1 MKAKTR
7 YAPVMEIVE
16 FRYLRKWVPISIVIG
31 IVAGIGAIIFYEAIS
46 LATSFFLG
54 AGAGYLPPSPMG
66 EGTTIA
72 TYPLNPYFLPL
83 IAALGGFLSGLIVYT
98 IAPEA
103 EGHGTDAAID
113 AFHHK
118 KGEIKSRVPLVK
130 LIASALIIGS
140 GGSAGREGPIAQIGA
155 GFGSF
160 LARMLNL
167 SARDR
172 RIALACGMGAGVGA
186 IFKAPM
192 GGALLSAEILYRE
205 DFEVEALVPGF
216 IASSVAYSLFAS
228 IKGWEPIFGH
238 VIGFSFTSPE
248 ILPAYALLGLVCGL
262 IGIVYIKAFYG
273 FRSFFH
279 RLKIPNYLKP
289 AIGGFAV
296 GVIGIFLPQV
306 LGMGYGWLQLAMQ
319 GNFTILPMHIIFI
332 LIFAK
337 ILATSLS
344 IGSGGSGG
352 VFAPSLFIGGMTGGA
367 VWYACTLINPHPDL
381 MPAAFVI
388 VGMMA
393 FFGGVGKAPIAVI
406 LMVSEMTWSYAL
418 FLPSMVAV
426 VIAYVLT
433 GKNTIYQSQLASR
446 AESPAHRVEYSTP
459 LLQRLKVKDAMTR
472 NVITI
477 APNTTL
483 EAAAELLKR
492 HKIKGLPVIEDNKIK
507 GVITLTDIMQIPKE
521 LWRKTPVES
530 KMSKDVII
538 AKPDESLY
546 DAFMKMVGNEIG
558 RLPVVELSNPEKLV
572 GIITRI
578 DIGNLYDSELKA
590 NLERKDRFEKL

>member
-1 MKAKTR
+1 MEFKAR
-7 YAPVMEIVE
+7 YASIMEIIE
-16 FRYLRKWVPISIVIG
+16 LRYLQRWVPIGVAIG
-31 IVAGIGAIIFYEAIS
+31 IVAGIGAIIFYDAIN

-54 AGAGYLPPSPMG
+54 AGAGYIPPLPMG
-66 EGTTIA
+66 EGITSPS
-72 TYPLNPYFLPL
+72 YPHNPYFLPL
-83 IAALGGFLSGLIVYT
+83 ITALGGLLSGLIVYT
-98 IAPEA
+98 LAPEA

-113 AFHHK
+113 AFHYK

-130 LIASALIIGS
+130 LIASALTIGS

-155 GFGSF
+155 GFGS
-160 LARMLNL
+160 LLGRMLNL
-167 SARDR
+167 NARDR
-172 RIALACGMGAGVGA
+172 RIALACGMGAGIGA

-205 DFEVEALVPGF
+205 DIEVEALVPGF

-228 IKGWEPIFGH
+228 IKGWEPIFGR
-238 VIGFSFTSPE
+238 VDSPSFTSPE
-248 ILPAYALLGLVCGL
+248 TLPAYALLGLICGL

-273 FRSFFH
+273 FRSLF
-279 RLKIPNYLKP
+279 RNLKLPNYIKP
-289 AIGGFAV
+289 AIGGLGV
-296 GVIGIFLPQV
+296 GVVGIFFPQV

-319 GNFTILPMHIIFI
+319 GNFTILPLQIIFI

-352 VFAPSLFIGGMTGGA
+352 VFAPSLFIGGMIGGA
-367 VWYACTLINPHPDL
+367 VWYACTWVKPHSDL

-393 FFGGVGKAPIAVI
+393 FFGGVGKAPLAVI

-433 GKNTIYQSQLASR
+433 GKNTIYQSQLTSR
-446 AESPAHRVEYSTP
+446 VESPAHRIEYSTP

-472 NVITI
+472 NVITVP
-477 APNTTL
+477 PNTTL
-483 EAAAELLKR
+483 EEASKLLKQ
-492 HKIKGLPVIEDNKIK
+492 HKIKGLPVVEDGRLK
-507 GVITLTDIMQIPKE
+507 GVITLTDILRVPRE
-521 LWRKTPVES
+521 LWRKTLVET
-530 KMSKDVII
+530 KMSKNVIV
-538 AKPDESLY
+538 ATPEESLY
-546 DAFMKMVGNEIG
+546 DAFLKMIGNEIG
-558 RLPVVELSNPEKLV
+558 RLPVVEVSNPERLI
-572 GIITRI
+572 GIITRL
-578 DIGNLYDSELKA
+578 DIGHHYDDELKA
-590 NLERKDRFEKL
+590 NLERERSLEKL

>member
-7 YAPVMEIVE
+7 YAPVLEIVE
-16 FRYLRKWVPISIVIG
+16 FRYLRKWVPISIAIG
-31 IVAGIGAIIFYEAIS
+31 IVAGIGAIIFYEAIY

-54 AGAGYLPPSPMG
+54 TGAGYMPPSPMG

-83 IAALGGFLSGLIVYT
+83 ITALGGLLSGLIVYNL
-98 IAPEA
+98 APEA

-130 LIASALIIGS
+130 LIASALTIGS

-155 GFGSF
+155 GFGSL

-167 SARDR
+167 SVRDR
-172 RIALACGMGAGVGA
+172 RIALASGMGAGIGA

-216 IASSVAYSLFAS
+216 IASSVAYSIFAS
-228 IKGWEPIFGH
+228 VRGWDPIFGH

-248 ILPAYALLGLVCGL
+248 TLPAYVLLGIVCGL
-262 IGIVYIKAFYG
+262 IGIIYIKAFYG
-273 FRSFFH
+273 FRSLFH
-279 RLKIPNYLKP
+279 RLKIPNHFKP

-319 GNFTILPMHIIFI
+319 GNFTILPIHIIFI

-367 VWYACTLINPHPDL
+367 VWYACTLIKPHPDL
-381 MPAAFVI
+381 IPAAFVI

-477 APNTTL
+477 PPNTTL
-483 EAAAELLKR
+483 AEAAEILKR
-492 HKIKGLPVIEDNKIK
+492 HKIKGLPVVEDNKLK
-507 GVITLTDIMQIPKE
+507 GVVTLTDIMQIPRE
-521 LWRKTPVES
+521 LWRKTLVES
-530 KMSKDVII
+530 KMSKNVIV

-590 NLERKDRFEKL
+590 SLERERAIEKL

>member
-1 MKAKTR
+1 MEFKAR
-7 YAPVMEIVE
+7 YASIMEIIE
-16 FRYLRKWVPISIVIG
+16 LRYLQRWVPIGVAIG
-31 IVAGIGAIIFYEAIS
+31 IVAGIGAIIFYDAIN

-54 AGAGYLPPSPMG
+54 AGAGYIPPLPMG
-66 EGTTIA
+66 EGITSPS
-72 TYPLNPYFLPL
+72 YPHNPYFLPL
-83 IAALGGFLSGLIVYT
+83 ITALGGLLSGLIVYT
-98 IAPEA
+98 LAPEA

-113 AFHHK
+113 AFHYK

-130 LIASALIIGS
+130 LIASALTIGS

-155 GFGSF
+155 GFGS
-160 LARMLNL
+160 LLGRMLNL
-167 SARDR
+167 NARDR
-172 RIALACGMGAGVGA
+172 RIALACGMGAGIGA

-205 DFEVEALVPGF
+205 DIEVEALVPGF

-228 IKGWEPIFGH
+228 IKGWEPIFGR
-238 VIGFSFTSPE
+238 VDSPSFTSPE
-248 ILPAYALLGLVCGL
+248 TLPAYALLGLICGL

-273 FRSFFH
+273 FRSLF
-279 RLKIPNYLKP
+279 RNLKLPNYIKP
-289 AIGGFAV
+289 AIGGLGV
-296 GVIGIFLPQV
+296 GVVGIFFPQV

-319 GNFTILPMHIIFI
+319 GNFTILPLQIIFI

-352 VFAPSLFIGGMTGGA
+352 VFAPSLFIGGMIGGA
-367 VWYACTLINPHPDL
+367 VWYACTWVKPHSDL

-393 FFGGVGKAPIAVI
+393 FFGGVGKAPLAVI

-433 GKNTIYQSQLASR
+433 GKNTIYQSQLTSR
-446 AESPAHRVEYSTP
+446 VESPAHRIEYSTP

-472 NVITI
+472 NVITVP
-477 APNTTL
+477 PNTTL
-483 EAAAELLKR
+483 EEASKLLKQ
-492 HKIKGLPVIEDNKIK
+492 HKIKGLPVVEDGRLK
-507 GVITLTDIMQIPKE
+507 GVITLTDILRVPRE
-521 LWRKTPVES
+521 LWRKTLVET
-530 KMSKDVII
+530 KMSKNVIV
-538 AKPDESLY
+538 ATPEESLY
-546 DAFMKMVGNEIG
+546 DAFLKMIGNEIG
-558 RLPVVELSNPEKLV
+558 RLPVVEVSNPERLI
-572 GIITRI
+572 GIITRL
-578 DIGNLYDSELKA
+578 DIGHHYDDEFKA
-590 NLERKDRFEKL
+590 NLERERSLEKL

>member
-1 MKAKTR
+1 MKTR
-7 YAPVMEIVE
+7 YAPIMEIVE
-16 FRYLRKWVPISIVIG
+16 FRYLRKWVPISIAIG
-31 IVAGIGAIIFYEAIS
+31 IAAGFGAIIFYDAIGWV
-46 LATSFFLG
+46 TYFFLG
-54 AGAGYLPPSPMG
+54 KGAGYIPPPPAG
-66 EGTTIA
+66 EGGTVVS
-72 TYPLNPYFLPL
+72 YPANPYFLP
-83 IAALGGFLSGLIVYT
+83 IITALGGLLSGLIVYT
-98 IAPEA
+98 LAPEA
-103 EGHGTDAAID
+103 EGAGRDAAIY

-118 KGEIKSRVPLVK
+118 RGEIDSRVPLVK
-130 LIASALIIGS
+130 LIASALTIGS
-140 GGSAGREGPIAQIGA
+140 GGSAGREGPMAQIGA
-155 GFGSF
+155 GFGSL

-172 RIALACGMGAGVGA
+172 RIALACGMGGGVGA

-192 GGALLSAEILYRE
+192 GGALLSAETLYRE

-228 IKGWEPIFGH
+228 IKGWDPIFGRA
-238 VIGFSFTSPE
+238 IGFSFTSPE

-273 FRSFFH
+273 FRSLFH
-279 RLKIPNYLKP
+279 RLRIPNYIKP
-289 AIGGFAV
+289 AIGGFGV

-306 LGMGYGWLQLAMQ
+306 LGMGYGWLQLVMQ
-319 GNFTILPMHIIFI
+319 GNFTILPLQIIFI

-352 VFAPSLFIGGMTGGA
+352 VFAPALFIGGMTGGV
-367 VWYACTLINPHPDL
+367 VWYACTLIKPHPDPV
-381 MPAAFVI
+381 PAAFVI

-433 GKNTIYQSQLASR
+433 GKNTIYQSQVISR
-446 AESPAHRVEYSTP
+446 SESPAHRAELSTP
-459 LLQRLKVKDAMTR
+459 LLQRLKVKDAMTK

-477 APNTTL
+477 SPKTTL
-483 EAAAELLKR
+483 EEVVEVLKQ
-492 HKIKGLPVIEDNKIK
+492 HKIKGLPVVEEGKLK
-507 GVITLTDIMQIPKE
+507 GVITLTDILRVPRE
-521 LWRKTPVES
+521 LWRKTFVES
-530 KMSKDVII
+530 KMSKNVIV
-538 AKPDESLY
+538 AKPEESLY
-546 DAFMKMVGNEIG
+546 DAFMKMVNNEIG
-558 RLPVVELSNPEKLV
+558 RLPVVEISNPEKLV
-572 GIITRI
+572 GIITRV
-578 DIGNLYDSELKA
+578 DIGHHYDSELKA
-590 NLERKDRFEKL
+590 SLEREREIEKL